1 MNMLRRATEALAR
14 VLKRTA
20 GETWLYRRGDDV
32 CEVTVLIGRSDQAV
46 VGRQGLM
53 LALTEN
59 DVLVWR
65 EGLILGGELTEP
77 QIGDELERVEAGVTE
92 VWRVLP
98 IADDR
103 GHRASDPY
111 SLWWRV
117 HVKQVAA

>member
-1 MNMLRRATEALAR
+1 MRKATEALAR

-20 GETWLYRRGDDV
+20 GETWLYRRGADV
-32 CEVTVLIGRSDQAV
+32 CDVTVMIGRSGQAV
-46 VGRQGLM
+46 LAQTGVL

-65 EGLILGGELTEP
+65 EGLILGGETTEP
-77 QIGDELERVEAGVTE
+77 QIGDELERTEAGRTE

-98 IADDR
+98 ISDDR
-103 GHRASDPY
+103 GYRASDPY

-117 HVKQVAA
+117 HCKQVK